1 MDASREGSLKELF
14 GAGTAAVV
22 SPISSF
28 GYKGELFELPE
39 LTNSYASFFKKR
51 ITDIQYN
58 REKDPFG
65 WRYPVV

>member
-1 MDASREGSLKELF
+1 MF

-28 GYKGELFELPE
+28 GFRGKLYELPE
-39 LTNSYASFFKKR
+39 LSDNYASHFKKR

-58 REKDPFG
+58 REEDPFD
-65 WRYPVV
+65 WRYPVC